1 MWAVLMPPSILA
13 LAAAMLL
20 PLCGAAAAPSAQL
33 TLTHSVPA
41 ERVRCDTPLPM
52 PISHFLEFLARPR
65 RAAATATRTAITNF
79 LAALDLSRA
88 SSWRGS
94 RSRTVLV
101 HI

>member
-20 PLCGAAAAPSAQL
+20 PLCGAAAAPSAPL

-52 PISHFLEFLARPR
+52 PISHFLARPR
-65 RAAATATRTAITNF
+65 RAAATATMTAITNS
-79 LAALDLSRA
+79 LAALDLSPA
-88 SSWRGS
+88 SSELHGGDD
-94 RSRTVLV
+94 
-101 HI
+101 